1 MREVTQRYVSF
12 QTNYRY
18 KNIDYFIGIIL
29 ELFYKQIYLSILN
42 NDGIQILFNIYT
54 LRQQNLRKK
63 YNIYT

>member
-12 QTNYRY
+12 QTNYIY

-63 YNIYT
+63 

>member
-12 QTNYRY
+12 QTNYIY

-54 LRQQNLRKK
+54 LRQ
-63 YNIYT
+63 

>member
-1 MREVTQRYVSF
+1 MREVTQRYVSL
-12 QTNYRY
+12 QTNYIY

-54 LRQQNLRKK
+54 LRQQNHRKK
-63 YNIYT
+63 

>member
-1 MREVTQRYVSF
+1 MREVTQRYVSL
-12 QTNYRY
+12 QTNYIY

-63 YNIYT
+63 